1 MEIHNLIH
9 NNVLKI
15 VIQQLI
21 NIHKIL
27 YVYKNV
33 QETMQNHMNKKV
45 VNVVQLV
52 HL

>member
-27 YVYKNV
+27 NVYKNV

>member
-1 MEIHNLIH
+1 MEIHNLNH